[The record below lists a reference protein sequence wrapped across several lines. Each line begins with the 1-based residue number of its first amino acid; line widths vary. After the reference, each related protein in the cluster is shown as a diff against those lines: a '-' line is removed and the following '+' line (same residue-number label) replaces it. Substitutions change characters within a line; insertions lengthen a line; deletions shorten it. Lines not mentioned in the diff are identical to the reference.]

1 MVIKNGSWLSPVR
14 RVIRYCFDLFEF
26 DVPHPLS
33 TAAAMTDIASST
45 TTAGS
50 RRLPFDLIE
59 ISFSFF

>member
-14 RVIRYCFDLFEF
+14 RVIRNCFPFFEV

-33 TAAAMTDIASST
+33 TAAAVTDIAISK

-59 ISFSFF
+59 ISFFFF